1 MIDITAATA
10 VVSAIVAF
18 FAPAIT
24 AVLNKPHFSSQVK
37 QLVAL
42 AVAVVLAVIAMFV
55 TDGFT
60 GGWYAVI
67 LTVVGISQA
76 AYALIWKTTGAAPA
90 IESTVNSSGKHAVV
104 DGDGDSA

>member
-1 MIDITAATA
+1 MTDITTATA
-10 VVSAIVAF
+10 IVSAIVAF

-24 AVLNKPHFSSQVK
+24 AVLNKPHWSSQAK
-37 QLVAL
+37 QIMAL
-42 AVAVVLAVIAMFV
+42 GVSLVLAVVAMAV

-76 AYALIWKTTGAAPA
+76 AYALIWKTSGVAPA
-90 IESTVNSSGKHAVV
+90 IEATVNSSGKHAAA
-104 DGDGDSA
+104 DGDPV